1 MNARIFREYSQ
12 YSFEDLQE
20 RLGVSEEKLLDI
32 IKTLSYMNIVKKK
45 KGTKYG
51 IELDELQDFESVELP
66 DEKEDYYYFRF
77 VGILMIEDIYLII
90 YPKYLS
96 RKSIYKDKDYKKFKQ
111 VIDVIK
117 KHNNRV
123 DYNKSISID
132 DGDNFNLLSLALS
145 MIDSYNEHGLY
156 ITENDIIEENG
167 EGEILWEMTI
177 NNKLPYFSK
186 NKPIYFNLYTSNTI
200 NDNNNYFMRLHAFVL
215 TEICNNLLD
224 ILNILDIYPINIS
237 NEKLENFGSDDYIIY
252 RINQE
257 LSRQYVTYRVDILK
271 AIKSYIL
278 NKNNRYTIN
287 NISYVGS
294 NVFYKVWEEVCKVY
308 KNDCLETKISDLNLS
323 FKENKDDSL
332 TLKGVIEKPKWLH
345 NDSNKFHSAKKS
357 LEPDIISIEKKEMS
371 IYDAKY
377 YNIILNEKKV
387 SQQPGIESITK
398 QYLYQL
404 AYKDFIKENELVF
417 RKNAFLFP
425 TELNEELSIGYAK
438 LDMFKDLT
446 DIELIMLPCTK
457 VFDYYLLS

>member
-1 MNARIFREYSQ
+1 MNSRIFREYSQ

-32 IKTLSYMNIVKKK
+32 IKTLSYMNIAKKK
-45 KGTKYG
+45 KGTKYE
-51 IELDELQDFESVELP
+51 IERDELQDFESVELP

-96 RKSIYKDKDYKKFKQ
+96 RKSICKDKDYKKFKQ

-117 KHNNRV
+117 KHNNKV
-123 DYNKSISID
+123 DYNRSIAIE

-145 MIDSYNEHGLY
+145 MIDSYNDHGLY

-167 EGEILWEMTI
+167 EGEILWDMTI

-186 NKPIYFNLYTSNTI
+186 NKPIYFNFYTSNTI

-215 TEICNNLLD
+215 TEICNSLLD

-278 NKNNRYTIN
+278 NKNNRYTTN

-294 NVFYKVWEEVCKVY
+294 NVFYKVWEEVCKIY

-332 TLKGVIEKPKWLH
+332 TLKEVIEKPKWLH
-345 NDSNKFHSAKKS
+345 NGSNKSHSAKKS
-357 LEPDIISIEKKEMS
+357 LEPDIISIEQKEMS

-404 AYKDFIKENELVF
+404 AFKDFIEENDLVF
-417 RKNAFLFP
+417 SKNAFLFP
-425 TELNEELSIGYAK
+425 TELDEELFIGYAK
-438 LDMFKDLT
+438 LDIFKDLK
-446 DIELIMLPCTK
+446 DIELVMLPCTK
-457 VFDYYLLS
+457 VFNHYLLY

>member
-12 YSFEDLQE
+12 YSFEELQE

-32 IKTLSYMNIVKKK
+32 IKTLSYMNIAKKK
-45 KGTKYG
+45 KGTKYE
-51 IELDELQDFESVELP
+51 IERDELQDFESVELP

-132 DGDNFNLLSLALS
+132 DGYNFNLLSLALS

-156 ITENDIIEENG
+156 ITENDTIEENG

-186 NKPIYFNLYTSNTI
+186 NKPIYFNFYTSNTI
-200 NDNNNYFMRLHAFVL
+200 NDYNNYFMRLHAFVL
-215 TEICNNLLD
+215 TEICNSLLD

-271 AIKSYIL
+271 SIKSYIL
-278 NKNNRYTIN
+278 NKNNRYTTN

-294 NVFYKVWEEVCKVY
+294 NVFYKVWEDVCKVY

-345 NDSNKFHSAKKS
+345 SNSNKSHSAKKS

-377 YNIILNEKKV
+377 YNIILNENKV

-404 AYKDFIKENELVF
+404 AYKDFIEENDLVF
-417 RKNAFLFP
+417 SKNAFLFP
-425 TELNEELSIGYAK
+425 TELDDELFIGYAK

-446 DIELIMLPCTK
+446 DIELIMLPCTE
-457 VFDYYLLS
+457 VFNCYLFS

>member
-12 YSFEDLQE
+12 YSFEELQE
-20 RLGVSEEKLLDI
+20 GFGVSEEKLLDI
-32 IKTLSYMNIVKKK
+32 IKTLSYMNIANKK
-45 KGTKYG
+45 KGTKYD
-51 IELDELQDFESVELP
+51 IERDELQDFESVELP

-96 RKSIYKDKDYKKFKQ
+96 FENICKDKDYKKFKQ

-123 DYNKSISID
+123 DYNKSIDIE

-278 NKNNRYTIN
+278 NKNNRYTTN

-404 AYKDFIKENELVF
+404 AYKDFIKENELIF